1 MGDTR
6 KGGRKRARAPSG
18 FAAVCAEVCPGFRP
32 LRRLAAR
39 KSELL
44 AGTVDGAP
52 AIAKR
57 LARPDEVWAWYLQ
70 RELAIYRAFAAAPPA
85 LRVPRLLA
93 ADEARGV
100 LVLEHLPGAPLATH
114 RRPRVPPTAADAAAL
129 VELRR
134 RIAAWPGPFPPD
146 PPRSPRASRQI
157 AARLLE
163 DPAAPRAWFHAGVAR
178 CAETGL
184 FAADVARRIDDA
196 LTAHPAIAPSHGDL
210 LLRNVIR
217 DGDQLALVDWECA
230 GPHLEDWDLA
240 LLWIQLPPAAR
251 SPIEAAV
258 RAGGPARWRAF
269 LGLVAFALARELS
282 FLRAFRRAAPDGAA
296 ATRLSAELAATSA
309 ALAA

>member
-1 MGDTR
+1 VGDTR
-6 KGGRKRARAPSG
+6 KRGQKRARAPAG
-18 FAAVCAEVCPGFRP
+18 FAAACAEVCPGFLP
-32 LRRLAAR
+32 LRRIAAR

-57 LARPDEVWAWYLQ
+57 LARPDEVWAWYLR
-70 RELAIYRAFAAAPPA
+70 REIAIYRAFAAAPPA

-93 ADEARGV
+93 ADEERGV
-100 LVLEHLPGAPLATH
+100 LVLERVPGAPLATH
-114 RRPRVPPTAADAAAL
+114 RRPRVPPSAADAAAL

-134 RIAAWPGPFPPD
+134 RIAAWPGPLPPD

-163 DPAAPRAWFHAGVAR
+163 DPTAPRAWFHAGVAR
-178 CAETGL
+178 CAESGL
-184 FAADVARRIDDA
+184 LPADVARRIDAA
-196 LTAHPAIAPSHGDL
+196 LAAHPAVALSHGDL

-230 GPHLEDWDLA
+230 GLHLEDWDLA
-240 LLWIQLPPAAR
+240 LVWIQLEPPAR
-251 SPIEAAV
+251 VPIEAAV
-258 RAGGPARWRAF
+258 RAGGPTRWHAF
-269 LGLVAFALARELS
+269 LGLAAFALARELS

-296 ATRLSAELAATSA
+296 ATRLRAELAATSA
-309 ALAA
+309 AFAA